1 MSEVC
6 VHTVGMS
13 TVKDEV
19 VRQITEKFIAAIE
32 AGLEGNWERPWAS
45 ITGAASN
52 AVTGKTYQGFNWFLL
67 SLEEGDG
74 KVGPWATYKQWEG
87 IGAQVRKGEHG
98 TQVLRPMIVPD
109 KKAIAAGKE
118 GATFVLFKAYR
129 VFAAS
134 QVDGYTPEPLPE
146 PTGESSDEAEAWLKA
161 WSAQADLRYG
171 GDRAFY
177 SPTQDFVQVP
187 ERKAFATVAGFFGT
201 VTHEAGHWT
210 GHSSRLDRA
219 DHQTWGDHTYAYEEL
234 IAELCSSIMAHEL
247 GIDDEGTN
255 TARYLESWLKA
266 LKSEDGPKL
275 LYKAASDA
283 QKAANL
289 LIKVTASQEV
299 AA

>member
-1 MSEVC
+1 
-6 VHTVGMS
+6 MS

-19 VRQITEKFIAAIE
+19 VQAITAKFITAIE

-45 ITGAASN
+45 VTGAASN

-67 SLEEGDG
+67 SLMESDG
-74 KVGPWATYKQWEG
+74 AVGPWATYKQWQS
-87 IGAQVRKGEHG
+87 IDAQVRKGEHG
-98 TQVLRPMIVPD
+98 VQVLRPMIVPD
-109 KKAIAAGKE
+109 KKAIAAGKPD
-118 GATFVLFKAYR
+118 ATFVLFKAYR

-134 QVDGYTPEPLPE
+134 QVDGYTPKELPE

-161 WSAQADLRYG
+161 WSGQADVRYG
-171 GDRAFY
+171 GDRAYY
-177 SPTQDFVQVP
+177 SPKDDYVQLP
-187 ERKAFATVAGFFGT
+187 PREAFTTVAGFFGT
-201 VTHEAGHWT
+201 ATHEAGHWT

-255 TARYLESWLKA
+255 TAKYLESWLKA

-275 LYKAASDA
+275 LYKAAGDA
-283 QKAANL
+283 QKAANHL
-289 LIKVTASQEV
+289 LKIAASSKQE